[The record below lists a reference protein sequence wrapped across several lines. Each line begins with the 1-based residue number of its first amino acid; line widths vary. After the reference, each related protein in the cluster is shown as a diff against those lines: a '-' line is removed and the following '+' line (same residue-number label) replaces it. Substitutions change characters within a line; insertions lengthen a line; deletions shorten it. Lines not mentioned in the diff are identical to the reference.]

1 MIIKANTHAPLRL
14 PEIIG
19 QSRILR
25 YAVEFTPSCRYKIG
39 GDQSDINKLFGI
51 GYFPYHRLNSVRFGW
66 RYTSNDHIDIFAYWY
81 KDGERSWKMMGQVPI
96 GREHIFVLTPG
107 LTNHTLQVYGR
118 GMACTVPVYRQG
130 WGYLLRPYFGGNQK
144 APHDIEIKI
153 KEL

>member
-1 MIIKANTHAPLRL
+1 MIIKAGTHAPLRL

-19 QSRILR
+19 QSMILR

-66 RYTSNDHIDIFAYWY
+66 RYTSNDHVDIFAYWY

-107 LTNHTLQVYGR
+107 LTFHTLQVYGR
-118 GMACTVPVYRQG
+118 GMAANVPVYRQG

-144 APHDIEIKI
+144 APHDIEIKM